1 MRIEI
6 KDNSV
11 CLGNGHVIEMED
23 FPKYYRCFVKANG
36 STTADVESLGAS
48 LVKGGLG
55 DVKRT
60 KDFVWEVCR
69 WGGSTGYRIRGNLC
83 KHQRNGAFTKKRFAN
98 VVADSARMLQNG
110 DLESAIN
117 KITDIKGLRIS
128 YGSKILRML
137 LPQQAG
143 AYDGIL
149 QTMLSSYIKSG
160 YAEFCADCKMVAN
173 ELNTR
178 GIESP
183 HAKLKIKGPRKN
195 GEWFVADV
203 EAVIFHYLQPIYRDM
218 VKNKNA

>member
-1 MRIEI
+1 MRIKI
-6 KDNSV
+6 KNSSV
-11 CLGNGHVIEMED
+11 YFGKNRSIKMKS
-23 FPKYYRCFVKANG
+23 FPKYYEGFLNKDTG
-36 STTADVESLGAS
+36 YTTANVEILGAS

-55 DVKRT
+55 DVKLT
-60 KDFVWEVCR
+60 NEFVWEVCR
-69 WGGSTGYRIRGNLC
+69 WGGPTGYRVHGNLC
-83 KHQRNGAFTKKRFAN
+83 RYQREGAFTKKRFAN

-137 LPQQAG
+137 LPQKVG
-143 AYDGIL
+143 VYDKIL
-149 QTMLSSYIKSG
+149 KDNLSYPLNANG
-160 YAEFCADCKMVAN
+160 YVEFCADCKMVAN

-183 HAKLKIKGPRKN
+183 HAKLKIKGPRKK

-203 EAVIFHYLQPIYRDM
+203 EAVIFHVIRHGE
-218 VKNKNA
+218 